1 MKDTVRRPLSGDPAS
16 HATISAMFGKQRSPV
31 EVSPA
36 VAQLRDADLAV
47 RLESLIANA
56 TEHIRQERELLL
68 VGGDIPTL
76 PAKLCNRPVLV
87 LHRKFRWK
95 DDLARLKRWI
105 SDRDP
110 VLIGVGNG
118 VEALLDAGYRPDVVV
133 GALDEISD
141 LALHECRHVVVSVTS
156 ERAKTKDGRLERFG
170 VDPVWFVSSGK
181 SSDLALLL
189 ADASKA
195 PVIVEAGAPA
205 GLSERLDG
213 SADDVASSF
222 VTRLRVSTRVVDA
235 PAVARLSARSASLW
249 PPFLVLLVGILS
261 VGMAIAATP
270 VGFEWITGP
279 GGLFETVT
287 ELVRGVAT

>member
-1 MKDTVRRPLSGDPAS
+1 M
-16 HATISAMFGKQRSPV
+16 
-31 EVSPA
+31 
-36 VAQLRDADLAV
+36 
-47 RLESLIANA
+47 ANA

-68 VGGDIPTL
+68 IGGGIPTL
-76 PAKLCNRPVLV
+76 PTKLCNRPVLV
-87 LHRKFRWK
+87 VHRKFRWK
-95 DDLARLKRWI
+95 EDLGSLKRWI

-110 VLIGVGNG
+110 VLIGVGSG
-118 VEALLDAGYRPDVVV
+118 VEALLDAGYHPDVVV

-141 LALHECRHVVVSVTS
+141 LAMHECRHVVVSVTS

-170 VDPVWFVSSGK
+170 VDPTWFVSSGK

-189 ADASKA
+189 ADASHA

-205 GLSERLDG
+205 GLNERLDG

-222 VTRLRVSTRVVDA
+222 VTRLRVSSRVVDA

-249 PPFLVLLVGILS
+249 PAFLVLLIGLLS
-261 VGMAIAATP
+261 VGAAIAATP
-270 VGFEWITGP
+270 VGFQWLTGP

-287 ELVRGVAT
+287 NMVRGTTS

>member
-1 MKDTVRRPLSGDPAS
+1 MGGM
-16 HATISAMFGKQRSPV
+16 SAKQRPGASAP
-31 EVSPA
+31 PA
-36 VAQLRDADLAV
+36 VTHLRNADLAV
-47 RLESLIANA
+47 RLESLMANA

-68 VGGDIPTL
+68 IGGGIPTL

-87 LHRKFRWK
+87 VHRKFRWK
-95 DDLARLKRWI
+95 EDLGSLKRWI

-118 VEALLDAGYRPDVVV
+118 VEALLDAGYHPDVAV

-141 LALHECRHVVVSVTS
+141 LAMHECRHVVVSATS

-170 VDPVWFVSSGK
+170 IDPIWFVSSGK

-189 ADASKA
+189 ADASHA

-205 GLSERLDG
+205 GLNERLDG

-222 VTRLRVSTRVVDA
+222 VTRLRVSSRVVDA

-249 PPFLVLLVGILS
+249 PAFLVLLIGLLS
-261 VGMAIAATP
+261 VGAAIAATP
-270 VGFEWITGP
+270 VGFQWLTGP

-287 ELVRGVAT
+287 DLVRGTTS